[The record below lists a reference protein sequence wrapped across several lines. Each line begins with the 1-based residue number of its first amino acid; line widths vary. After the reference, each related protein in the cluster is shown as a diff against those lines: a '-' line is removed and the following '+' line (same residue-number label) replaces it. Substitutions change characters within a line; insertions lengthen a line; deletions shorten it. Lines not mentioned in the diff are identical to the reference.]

1 NENLRKSNLAKSI
14 TDSVATKRSAFVI
27 FLITIQYPYIFIF
40 PASCSHSQFSLRL
53 RFFLYSNSH
62 RFWSMAGACFSTAR
76 RHAFRPS
83 AVIELSSRAG
93 SRTLASLPVRI
104 SAGGDAAMAT
114 CCKAEGPSCI
124 YVGPI
129 ETASKETL
137 EALYSQARDSYYSG
151 SPLIVDDMFDR
162 VELKLR
168 WYGSKS
174 VVKYPRCSL
183 RRQSTYSDAEEDIS
197 QAFALA
203 SIWMLFLT
211 VGSCIAA
218 GPLIYAIGIAY
229 QEAFGPQISHGG
241 QQTVIK
247 FLSSANFVLF
257 MAVGYLI
264 GYPIVSASGKASI
277 FSPWE
282 LNDHLQSQG
291 ILHNCYTLCLLYA
304 IFDAGTFS
312 AVKTLNGL
320 WRNDLVALKG
330 ACPDC
335 GEEVSINKQTR
346 RWSSLPVSTCKSV
359 PNSSLIHV
367 SRYLHS

>member
-1 NENLRKSNLAKSI
+1 GNENLRKSNLAKSI

-264 GYPIVSASGKASI
+264 GYPIVSAS
-277 FSPWE
+277 
-282 LNDHLQSQG
+282 
-291 ILHNCYTLCLLYA
+291 
-304 IFDAGTFS
+304 
-312 AVKTLNGL
+312 VKTLNGL

-335 GEEVSINKQTR
+335 GEEVFAFVKTNQSKDSSPHRASCHVCESVLEFRTNVERSTLGRQWVYGRIYLVSKRRR
-346 RWSSLPVSTCKSV
+346 RWNKIS
-359 PNSSLIHV
+359 N
-367 SRYLHS
+367 